1 MISNFRVSL
10 AAFLLV
16 LSQDCMP
23 QVINDTLAEDF
34 RTKAAKNFS
43 RYRTVNFSW
52 ETKVNHDYT
61 LSIGDNE
68 VENGRKKGLHAIHFS
83 TMLPILKERKLSLYA
98 NIRYD
103 SYNFDRYGSEPSS
116 IFNDI
121 SYDYYA
127 GGITGS
133 YYMSLCNKPLI
144 VSADIVADGW
154 KHGWGRLQGRMSAI
168 MVVSKTRHSAF
179 SAGLMGM
186 TLFNSVPV
194 MPVLAYWHR
203 FGNPNLSIDITLPS
217 QLYLRYEMNN
227 QRLSAGAAM
236 SVENFYLDS
245 GLDGVP
251 STCFYSDAVM
261 KPEIV
266 YEYIINRHLY
276 LSARAG
282 VSMVMKGGLYT
293 KNRKDITITDE
304 QGRDVDATIKQDRS
318 PIPFFNIG
326 VSYSLFK

>member
-1 MISNFRVSL
+1 ML
-10 AAFLLV
+10 A
-16 LSQDCMP
+16 LSQNSRS

-52 ETKVNHDYT
+52 EVKTNHDYT
-61 LSIGDNE
+61 LSIGDRD
-68 VENGRKKGLHAIHFS
+68 VEKGRKKNLHAIHFS
-83 TMLPILKERKLSLYA
+83 TMVPLLKEPKLSLYA
-98 NIRYD
+98 NISYD
-103 SYNFDRYGSEPSS
+103 SYNFDRQGNESS
-116 IFNDI
+116 AIFNDI
-121 SYDYYA
+121 AYDYYA
-127 GGITGS
+127 GGLTGS
-133 YYMSLCNKPLI
+133 YYLSLWKHPLVI
-144 VSADIVADGW
+144 TADVIADGW
-154 KHGWGRLQGRMSAI
+154 KHGWGRLQGRMSAV
-168 MVVSKTRHSAF
+168 MVVSNTGNTMF

-194 MPVLAYWHR
+194 MPVIAYWHQ

-217 QLYLRYEMNN
+217 QFYLRYQMNS

-236 SVENFYLDS
+236 SVENFYLNS
-245 GLDGVP
+245 GLEGVP

-266 YEYIINRHLY
+266 YEYIINRHFY

-282 VSMVMKGGLYT
+282 MSMVLKGGLYT
-293 KNRKDITITDE
+293 KNRKDIRIKD
-304 QGRDVDATIKQDRS
+304 GSGADVDATIKQDRT

-326 VSYSLFK
+326 VSYCLFK